1 MNAQIIGVKKV
12 NKRKV
17 EYFTGVENGES
28 QFSDNPLKGFTS
40 GDATAMKTMAEI
52 MSANDKR
59 NTYETYTISVG

>member
-17 EYFTGVENGES
+17 EYFTGVENGEA

-40 GDATAMKTMAEI
+40 GDTVAMKTMAEI